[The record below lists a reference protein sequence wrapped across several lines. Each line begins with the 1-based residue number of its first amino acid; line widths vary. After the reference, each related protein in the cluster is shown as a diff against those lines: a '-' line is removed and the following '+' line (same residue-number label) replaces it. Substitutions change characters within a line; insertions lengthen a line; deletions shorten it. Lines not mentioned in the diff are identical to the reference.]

1 MVRYQPK
8 DRHEAAKALEPFE
21 PELHYTV
28 YLKPVAGGGRTVLLA
43 LKGSKFAGGAYG
55 PQYVDTFEMAGG
67 GIVDRQ
73 VNRAELLDYRPLGVI
88 SGRGA
93 NLWAKTGEDIYSLI
107 ELYGTRARR
116 MSLWK
121 RFKKRLGFD

>member
-1 MVRYQPK
+1 MVRYQP
-8 DRHEAAKALEPFE
+8 RSRQAAAKELEPFE
-21 PELHYTV
+21 PRLYYTV
-28 YLKPVAGGGRTVLLA
+28 YLKSVAGGGKTVILA
-43 LKGSKFAGGAYG
+43 VKGSKFAGGAYG

-93 NLWAKTGEDIYSLI
+93 NVWAKTGEDILQLI
-107 ELYGTRARR
+107 DAYGTRARR
-116 MSLWK
+116 MRLWK
-121 RFKKRLGFD
+121 RVKKSLGLE